1 MRATHICM
9 TMMMVTCLT
18 TGTII
23 YFRIALYY
31 MCYHGHQYL
40 QFLSLFHH
48 YCLGIFY
55 SIIHFV
61 LFDYQI
67 TWWLLCCKAQENYV
81 KCNVLIVYKT
91 PRGDIEWSWGEPY
104 KTRRLGFKTLHSHSW
119 GYWTWGISSSLS
131 EVHLQK
137 LLAEGICNPRLAET
151 VSGYLVSIKKDCM
164 IRSLVCW
171 PCLHNTLN
179 KLS

>member
-1 MRATHICM
+1 MRATHFCM

-18 TGTII
+18 TGTIF

-40 QFLSLFHH
+40 QFLPLFHH

-67 TWWLLCCKAQENYV
+67 TWCLLCCKAQEDYV
-81 KCNVLIVYKT
+81 KCNVLIVYIT

-104 KTRRLGFKTLHSHSW
+104 KPDALGSKLCTLTLGAIGLGGFLLHCLKC
-119 GYWTWGISSSLS
+119 TCRNSLPRAYAT
-131 EVHLQK
+131 QDQPK
-137 LLAEGICNPRLAET
+137 LFLDIQCQ
-151 VSGYLVSIKKDCM
+151 
-164 IRSLVCW
+164 
-171 PCLHNTLN
+171 
-179 KLS
+179 